1 MSSRNNKL
9 MHSIENF
16 KDNLKINVGAG
27 GKKYEGWIS
36 LEKKDL
42 DITSA
47 KEWCDLFHE
56 YKIKNI
62 LMEHVAE
69 HLYYEDFIKFL
80 LIVKPYLKENAV
92 IRVAVPDGN
101 HPSTYVRELTGV
113 NGTEPGG
120 DDHKYFYK
128 ISDMYEIAK
137 NLNYSLKSIEYF
149 TLEGYFISNKP
160 SFEDGYIS
168 RCSQNYL
175 GRFTTS
181 KEEYSKM
188 IDSVPL
194 NLKEQFYRLKI
205 SYTSLWVD
213 FING

>member
-1 MSSRNNKL
+1 MNDNKKAL
-9 MHSIENF
+9 
-16 KDNLKINVGAG
+16 KDRIKQLDNRVKINVGAG
-27 GKKYEGWIS
+27 GKDFDGWLS
-36 LEKKDL
+36 LEKSQL
-42 DITSA
+42 DITSRSDW
-47 KEWCDLFHE
+47 ESLFETHT
-56 YKIKNI
+56 IQNV

-69 HLYYEDFIKFL
+69 HLYYEDFLKFL

-101 HPSTYVRELTGV
+101 HPSAYVRELTGV

-128 ISDMYEIAK
+128 ISDMYEISK
-137 NLNYSLKSIEYF
+137 STGYLLKCIEYF
-149 TLEGYFISNKP
+149 TSEGVFMGGGQ
-160 SFEDGYIS
+160 SFDNGYIS
-168 RCSQNYL
+168 RCSKNYT

-181 KEEYSKM
+181 QEEYNKM
-188 IDSVPL
+188 INSVPEK
-194 NLKEQFYRLKI
+194 LKEQFYRLGI